1 MTDEIKVHEVQL
13 LPSAELFELE
23 HNSQKQSKHEFEEL
37 RNSIRDNGFDET
49 LLVRPVDGKYEV
61 VSGNHRYRAGVAEGM
76 LKFPC
81 VVQEDWDDT
90 KAMVES
96 VRRNY
101 VRGKIDKDVFTAQVN
116 QIVEEDNLDLDTI
129 REQLGFED
137 EETFADFYLDRVVEE
152 DEAVKA
158 AAEAVSTPAVKL
170 LDDLGTVL
178 SNILAEYGHTVPNSF
193 IIFPAG
199 KKHHI
204 YIAANSSLK
213 SAIEAIAEKSVEQDL
228 DINVSLGGIL
238 QIGLAQTDFL
248 TNDDNTSTVEHGT
261 RDYEEGTDVRPIPV
275 TNQYPDETS

>member
-1 MTDEIKVHEVQL
+1 MTDEIKVHEVKL
-13 LPSAELFELE
+13 LPSTELFELG

-76 LKFPC
+76 VKFPC
-81 VVQEDWDDT
+81 VVQENWDDA
-90 KAMVES
+90 KAMIES

-137 EETFADFYLDRVVEE
+137 EESFADFYLDRMVEE
-152 DEAVKA
+152 DEEVKA
-158 AAEAVSTPAVKL
+158 AAEVVSTPAVKL

-178 SNILAEYGHTVPNSF
+178 SSILAEYGHTVPNSF

-199 KKHHI
+199 KKHHL
-204 YIAANSSLK
+204 YVAANSSLK
-213 SAIEAIAEKSVEQDL
+213 TAIEAIAEESVAQGL

-248 TNDDNTSTVEHGT
+248 VSEDKTETVEHGT
-261 RDYEEGTDVRPIPV
+261 RDYDEGSDIEPIPP
-275 TNQYPDETS
+275 NNKYKE